1 MGFLK
6 RLIVWTLVA
15 LPLSI
20 GVGALVSSLWGADA
34 DIDRATAGFNGA
46 VAGFWLG
53 LIGALS
59 AAVTTR
65 IAREPLRRAGGSEC
79 ISGAVIVL
87 GVLAAGLAALL
98 LSG

>member
-6 RLIVWTLVA
+6 RLIVWTVLA
-15 LPLSI
+15 IPL
-20 GVGALVSSLWGADA
+20 GVGIGAGVSLTWGENSN
-34 DIDRATAGFNGA
+34 IDRATAGFNGA

-53 LIGALS
+53 GVGAIA

-79 ISGAVIVL
+79 LTGAFIVFGLLAIGL
-87 GVLAAGLAALL
+87 GLLTLA
-98 LSG
+98 